1 MKARVNL
8 DKRGRTAKREDE
20 LLNAMKR
27 DAGLNPRQFAIVG
40 HYYRQLI
47 GLKIHETEA
56 AVEMSYLISLIE
68 SEKFGTDVSHGAKK
82 LLRVQRLACEAREE
96 AYGKSCV
103 DANGLYNAYDGCGLE
118 HLEIRLARHGVDY
131 ETKVEGISL

>member
-8 DKRGRTAKREDE
+8 DKRGRIAKREDE

-27 DAGLNPRQFAIVG
+27 DANLNPRQFAIVG

-68 SEKFGTDVSHGAKK
+68 GEKYGTDPKRATK
-82 LLRVQRLACEAREE
+82 LLRVQKGACEAREE

-103 DANGLYNAYDGCGLE
+103 DANGCYNAYDGCGLE
-118 HLEIRLARHGVDY
+118 HLEIRLARHGLDY

>member
-8 DKRGRTAKREDE
+8 DKRGRIARREDE

-27 DAGLNPRQFAIVG
+27 DANLNPRQFAIVG

-68 SEKFGTDVSHGAKK
+68 GEKYGTDPKRATKIP
-82 LLRVQRLACEAREE
+82 RVQKLACEAREE

-103 DANGLYNAYDGCGLE
+103 DANGYVNAYDGCGVE
-118 HLEIRLARHGVDY
+118 HLQIRLARHGVDY
-131 ETKVEGISL
+131 EFKE

>member
-8 DKRGRTAKREDE
+8 DKRGKVAKREDE

-40 HYYRQLI
+40 HYYRELI

-68 SEKFGTDVSHGAKK
+68 GEKYGTDMSRGANK
-82 LLRVQRLACEAREE
+82 LLRVQKGACEAREE

-103 DANGLYNAYDGCGLE
+103 DANGNINTYDGCGLE
-118 HLEIRLARHGVDY
+118 HLQIRLARHGVDY
-131 ETKVEGISL
+131 ELKE

>member
-8 DKRGRTAKREDE
+8 DKRGRIAKREDE
-20 LLNAMKR
+20 MLNAMKR

-68 SEKFGTDVSHGAKK
+68 GEKFGTDVSRGAKK
-82 LLRVQRLACEAREE
+82 LLRVQKGACEAREE
-96 AYGKSCV
+96 A
-103 DANGLYNAYDGCGLE
+103 
-118 HLEIRLARHGVDY
+118 
-131 ETKVEGISL
+131 